1 MRINIFRL
9 LTWAMSYMIFALAM
23 SVLLLKSSLFLISEN
38 PRFLKWTSAPT
49 RDVDPD
55 PIT

>member
-9 LTWAMSYMIFALAM
+9 FTWAMSYMIFALAM

>member
-9 LTWAMSYMIFALAM
+9 FTWAMSYMIFALAM

-38 PRFLKWTSAPT
+38 QWTSAPT